1 MASLRKLI
9 GHLSIPRLPLWQI
22 IKRALIVMV
31 TLQSL
36 TVTALIVISAIRN
49 RRHEEKSFPHIRLD
63 EVRVGDNRLQLYDYG
78 RELYDAM
85 LEAIDSAQEAVYI
98 ESFIWKGDEVGK
110 EFRDHLAKKA
120 AEGVPVY
127 VIFDGFA
134 NLVVPRSFKES
145 FGTNVRLLEYQALRH
160 PAYFFD
166 PRRYS
171 LDHRKLLVVDGAIGF
186 IGGYNIGSLYATEWR
201 DTHLRICGPAASEL
215 ASSFSAFW
223 NRFCDKGN
231 EITRHY
237 KRCFDPLINLRG
249 NDALR
254 LTFPIR
260 DMYIDAIDSA
270 EHTILLTNAYFVP
283 DHILLNAL
291 KVAAKRGVDVRVL
304 VPWISNHVVTDWVSR
319 GYFTECLQS
328 GVRIFSYRYAMLHA
342 KTCTIDD
349 QWSTVGTANL
359 DRWSSI
365 GNYEINAE
373 IFSAD
378 FARQMRTLFEFDT
391 ADTFELTLADWI
403 SRPWY
408 TKFSELILA
417 PLRIFM

>member
-1 MASLRKLI
+1 M
-9 GHLSIPRLPLWQI
+9 
-22 IKRALIVMV
+22 IKRVLIVMV
-31 TLQSL
+31 ALQSL

-63 EVRVGDNRLQLYDYG
+63 EVSVGDNRLQLYDYG

-85 LEAIDSAQEAVYI
+85 LEAIDSAQESVFI

-120 AEGVPVY
+120 VQGVPVY

-134 NLVVPRSFKES
+134 NLVVPRSFKTS
-145 FGTNVRLLEYQALRH
+145 FGDHVHLLEYQALRH
-160 PAYFFD
+160 PRYFFD

-171 LDHRKLLVVDGAIGF
+171 LDHRKLLVVDGTIGF

-201 DTHLRICGPAASEL
+201 DTHLRICGPDASEL
-215 ASSFSAFW
+215 ASSFIAFW
-223 NRFCDKGN
+223 NRFCDKGD

-291 KVAAKRGVDVRVL
+291 KAAAKRGVDVRVL

-328 GVRIFSYRYAMLHA
+328 GIRIFSYRYAMLHA

-408 TKFSELILA
+408 TKVSELILA

>member
-1 MASLRKLI
+1 MASLRKQSV
-9 GHLSIPRLPLWQI
+9 HLSIPRLSLWQI
-22 IKRALIVMV
+22 IRRVLAFILV
-31 TLQSL
+31 LQSL
-36 TVTALIVISAIRN
+36 TVTALIVISAFRN
-49 RRHEEKSFPHIRLD
+49 RKKEEKSFPHRRLE
-63 EVRVGDNRLQLYDYG
+63 EVKVGENWLQLYSYG

-85 LEAIDSAQEAVYI
+85 LEAIDSAQESVFI
-98 ESFIWKGDEVGK
+98 ESYIWKGDEVGK

-127 VIFDGFA
+127 VIFDSFA
-134 NLVVPRSFKES
+134 NLVVPRAFKTS
-145 FGTNVRLLEYQALRH
+145 FGNDVHLLEYQALRH
-160 PAYFFD
+160 PRYFFD

-171 LDHRKLLVVDGAIGF
+171 LDHRKLLVVDGTVGF

-201 DTHLRICGPAASEL
+201 DTHLRIRGPAASDL
-215 ASSFSAFW
+215 ASSFIAFW
-223 NRFCDKGN
+223 NRFCDKGDI
-231 EITRHY
+231 ITSHY
-237 KRCFDPLINLRG
+237 KRGFDPLINLRG

-283 DHILLNAL
+283 DHVLLNAL
-291 KVAAKRGVDVRVL
+291 MAAAKRGVDVRVL
-304 VPWISNHVVTDWVSR
+304 VPWISNHVVTDWVSH
-319 GYFTECLQS
+319 GYFTACLQS
-328 GVRIFSYRYAMLHA
+328 GIRIFSYRYAMLHA

-365 GNYEINAE
+365 GNYEINVE

-378 FARQMRTLFEFDT
+378 FARQMRTMFELDT
-391 ADTFELTLADWI
+391 ADTFELKLEDWV

-408 TKFSELILA
+408 TKLSELILA
-417 PLRIFM
+417 PLRFLM